1 MKTSLF
7 RWRRRVAA
15 LVAATL
21 ILVLSACGGGG
32 SVGPIAGGGI
42 GGTGISFGP
51 ITGFG
56 SVLVNGTA
64 FSTSDAVILVN
75 GEPAT
80 EASLTEGML
89 VRVEGEWTGTGTGT
103 ADRVEYRNDIRG
115 PVQAKVFD
123 SLTGEGTLTVLGQ
136 TVRFNKRTVF
146 RGVTRE
152 AIAAGDDVDISG
164 WYLDS
169 GEFLASLVR
178 RSGTF
183 APAGEAEVKGI
194 IEDLDTNAG
203 TFRIGALEIEYSLS
217 TEIEMKDDRDF
228 LREDDNG
235 AFVEVE
241 GTFNGSVLIAD
252 EIEQEDDRNLLRAS
266 GGDDVEIEGPIS
278 SVNPGS
284 RTFILNGT
292 SVQVTNGTEFDDGLR
307 ESDLQPG
314 LQVSV
319 EGEWDARGFLV
330 ADEIESRSGDSEV
343 EASILAILGSNELDV
358 GGVRVRATSRSLIVD
373 DDDDDRLSFGDL
385 RVGDTVEVDG
395 IRREDTDGSVFL
407 EAIKIEREED
417 DDDDEFELT
426 GRVDAVDPPNRFRVL
441 GVWMNVSPETEWDE
455 DDGLEGIGDLSVGDR
470 LEVEYELRNGQFFAI
485 EVEREDD

>member
-7 RWRRRVAA
+7 RWPRRVAV
-15 LVAATL
+15 LLAASL

-51 ITGFG
+51 VTGFG
-56 SVLVNGTA
+56 SVFVNGTA
-64 FSTSDAVILVN
+64 FNTDDAVILVN

-123 SLTGEGTLTVLGQ
+123 SLTGEGALTVLGQ
-136 TVRFNKRTVF
+136 TIRFNKQTVF
-146 RGVTRE
+146 RGTTRE
-152 AIAAGDDVDISG
+152 AIAVGDDVAISG
-164 WYLDS
+164 WFLDS

-178 RSGTF
+178 RSGSF
-183 APAGEAEVKGI
+183 APGGEAEVKGI
-194 IEDLDTNAG
+194 IADLDTVARS
-203 TFRIGALEIEYSLS
+203 FRIGGLTIVYGPS
-217 TEIEMKDDRDF
+217 TEIEMKDDRDE
-228 LREDDNG
+228 LLPSDNG
-235 AFVEVE
+235 VFVEVE
-241 GTFNGSVLIAD
+241 GTFNGSVLLAE
-252 EIEQEDDRNLLRAS
+252 EIELEDDRNLLRAS

-278 SVNPGS
+278 SVNPGT
-284 RTFILNGT
+284 RTFVLNGT
-292 SVQVTNGTEFDDGLR
+292 TVQVTNGTEFDDGLR

-330 ADEIESRSGDSEV
+330 ADEIESRSADSEV
-343 EASILAILGSNELDV
+343 EARILSIDSGARELNV
-358 GGVRVRATSRSLIVD
+358 GGVRVRVTSRTLIVD
-373 DDDDDRLSFGDL
+373 DDDDTRLSFSDL
-385 RVGDTVEVDG
+385 QVGDTVEVDG
-395 IRREDTDGSVFL
+395 IRREDSDGRVFL
-407 EAIKIEREED
+407 EATKIEREDD
-417 DDDDEFELT
+417 DDDDEFQLT
-426 GRVDAVDPPNRFRVL
+426 GRVDAVNVSARQFTVL
-441 GVWMNVSPETEWDE
+441 GLTLTVTSETEWD
-455 DDGLEGIGDLSVGDR
+455 DGLDDIGDLEPGVR
-470 LEVEYELRNGQFFAI
+470 VEVDYEPCSAGFCAL

>member
-7 RWRRRVAA
+7 RWPRRFAA
-15 LVAATL
+15 LVAASL

-32 SVGPIAGGGI
+32 SVGPVAGGGI

-51 ITGFG
+51 VTGFG
-56 SVLVNGTA
+56 SVFVNGTA
-64 FSTSDAVILVN
+64 FDTRDAVILVN

-80 EASLTEGML
+80 EAGLTEGML

-115 PVQAKVFD
+115 PVEAKVFD
-123 SLTGEGTLTVLGQ
+123 SLTREGTLTVLGQ
-136 TVRFNKRTVF
+136 TVRFNKQTVF

-152 AIAAGDDVDISG
+152 AIAVGDDVAISG
-164 WYLDS
+164 WFLDS

-178 RSGTF
+178 RSGSF
-183 APAGEAEVKGI
+183 APSGEAEVKGI
-194 IEDLDTNAG
+194 IEALDTVARS
-203 TFRIGALEIEYSLS
+203 FRIGGVTIVYGPS
-217 TEIEMKDDRDF
+217 TEIEMKDDRDE
-228 LREDDNG
+228 LLPSDNG

-241 GTFNGSVLIAD
+241 GTFNGSVLLAD
-252 EIEQEDDRNLLRAS
+252 GIEQEDDRNLLRAS

-278 SVNPGS
+278 SVNPGN
-284 RTFILNGT
+284 RTFVLNGT
-292 SVQVTNGTEFDDGLR
+292 TVQVTNGTEFDDGLR

-330 ADEIESRSGDSEV
+330 ADEIEPRSADSEV
-343 EASILAILGSNELDV
+343 EARILSIDTGAREVNV
-358 GGVRVRATSRSLIVD
+358 GGVQVRVTSRTLIVD
-373 DDDDDRLSFGDL
+373 DDDDTRLSFGDL

-395 IRREDTDGSVFL
+395 IRREDSGGRVFL
-407 EAIKIEREED
+407 EAIKIEREDD
-417 DDDDEFELT
+417 DDDDEFQLT
-426 GRVDAVDPPNRFRVL
+426 GRVDAVDVSARQFTVL
-441 GVWMNVSPETEWDE
+441 GLTLTVTSETEWE
-455 DDGLEGIGDLSVGDR
+455 DGLDDIDDLRPGMRV
-470 LEVEYELRNGQFFAI
+470 EVDYEQCGFGFCAL

>member
-1 MKTSLF
+1 MKTPPF
-7 RWRRRVAA
+7 VWPRRVAA
-15 LVAATL
+15 MVAASL

-32 SVGPIAGGGI
+32 LGPIAGGGI
-42 GGTGISFGP
+42 GGTGISYGP
-51 ITGFG
+51 VTGFG
-56 SVLVNGTA
+56 SVFVNGTA
-64 FSTSDAVILVN
+64 FNTDDAVILVD

-89 VRVEGEWTGTGTGT
+89 VRVEGEWTTTGTGN

-152 AIAAGDDVDISG
+152 AIAVGDDVAISG
-164 WYLDS
+164 WFLDS

-183 APAGEAEVKGI
+183 APGGEAEVKGI

-203 TFRIGALEIEYSLS
+203 TFRIGGLAIVYGPS
-217 TEIEMKDDRDF
+217 TEIEMKDDRDE
-228 LREDDNG
+228 LLPSDNG
-235 AFVEVE
+235 VFVEVE
-241 GTFNGSVLIAD
+241 GTFNGSVLIAE

-278 SVNPGS
+278 SADPGS

-292 SVQVTNGTEFDDGLR
+292 TVQVTNDTEFDDGLQ
-307 ESDLQPG
+307 ESDLLPG

-330 ADEIESRSGDSEV
+330 AEEIEARSGDSEV
-343 EASILAILGSNELDV
+343 QARILGIDPGALELNI
-358 GGVRVRATSRSLIVD
+358 GGVRVRVTARTLIVD
-373 DDDDDRLSFGDL
+373 EDDDDRLSLSDL
-385 RVGDTVEVDG
+385 QVGDTVEVDG
-395 IRREDTDGSVFL
+395 IRREDSNVGVYL
-407 EAIKIEREED
+407 EAIKVERDDED
-417 DDDDEFELT
+417 DDNEFELT

-441 GVWMNVSPETEWDE
+441 GVWMNIDEETEWE
-455 DDGLEGIGDLSVGDR
+455 DGLDDIDDLQPGIWV
-470 LEVEYELRNGQFFAI
+470 EVEYELRNGQFFAL